1 MALEITGFEV
11 FDVRFPTSTMLD
23 GSDAM
28 NPDPDY
34 SGACLRFETNEPEL
48 TGNSL
53 VFTLGRGTDVQI
65 AALSIVAEKMVGKDV
80 AQAFTNIGD
89 IARELS
95 SDSQLRWHGADSGVF
110 HMAIGGTLNALWDLF
125 AKVKGLPLWKLLSDM
140 SPEEIVAAI
149 DFRYITDAITPV
161 EALEIL
167 RRSEVSK
174 ASNEKKLREI
184 GVPAYTTTPGW
195 LGYSDEKMLKLSAQ
209 AKADG
214 FSLIKYKCGKSI
226 AEDQRRLGKV
236 RELVGPDFGIAVDA
250 NQVWDVETAITWIK
264 ALAPYKLRWVEE
276 PTHPEDILAHARI
289 AQEIAPTPIA
299 TGEMANNRI
308 IFKQLLQANA
318 ISVMQIDATRVAG
331 VNENLANIL
340 MAAKF
345 GIPICPHAGGVGLCE
360 LVQHLAF
367 FDVVAVT
374 GHHNARVIEYVDHLH
389 DHFTN
394 PVTLING
401 RYMPATSPG
410 GGGEMKETTIAQY
423 GFPNGSYWM
432 NGTRT

>member
-1 MALEITGFEV
+1 MSALEITGFEV
-11 FDVRFPTSTMLD
+11 FDVRFPTSKSLD

-28 NPDPDY
+28 NLDPDY
-34 SGACLRFETNEPEL
+34 SGAYLCFETNDPEL
-48 TGNSL
+48 TGTSL
-53 VFTLGRGTDVQI
+53 VFSLGRGTDVQL
-65 AALSIVAEKMVGKDV
+65 AALSIVAEKMVGRDV
-80 AQAFTNIGD
+80 AQSFTNIGD

-125 AKVKGLPLWKLLSDM
+125 AKVKGVPLWKLLSDM
-140 SPEEIVAAI
+140 SPEEIVALI
-149 DFRYITDAITPV
+149 DFRYITDAITPA

-167 RRSEVSK
+167 KRGEVSK
-174 ASNEKKLREI
+174 ENNEKILREK

-195 LGYSDEKMLKLSAQ
+195 LGYSDEKMLSLTTQ

-214 FSLIKYKCGKSI
+214 FTLIKYKCGKSI

-250 NQVWDVETAITWIK
+250 NQVWDVETAINWIK
-264 ALAPYKLRWVEE
+264 ALAPYNLRWVEE
-276 PTHPEDILAHARI
+276 PTHPEDVLAHARI

-331 VNENLANIL
+331 INENIANIL

-345 GIPICPHAGGVGLCE
+345 SVPVCPHAGGVGLCE
-360 LVQHLAF
+360 MVQHLAM
-367 FDVVAVT
+367 FDAVAVT
-374 GHHNARVIEYVDHLH
+374 GHHPERIVEFVDHLH
-389 DHFTN
+389 EHFIVPTE
-394 PVTLING
+394 IQNG
-401 RYMPATSPG
+401 SYIAPLQPG
-410 GGGEMKETTIAQY
+410 AGAELHQVSIDTYQ
-423 GFPNGSYWM
+423 FPNGTYWK
-432 NGTRT
+432 NGA